1 MARPKEKL
9 LAMLREQMDLL
20 QNSLHAFYRG
30 NFAESL
36 RIATIIRVLVHETG
50 NSKPLLKQARPDGLD
65 LEIPEQVAE
74 ARPGQEEIL
83 RLRFAVSV
91 RLGAAVAP
99 AVDLR
104 SSHYSLSTVGSWWS
118 RTVFTFP
125 SRVGTQVDYTR
136 KKVVLILANK
146 EGGAHVD
153 PNEDSDYVR
162 LLTDQPLAFD
172 FDGVQIETP
181 DLARFLAAQSGVE
194 MLECLKRNF
203 FHDSDVPSKWEC
215 GAAPPL
221 AAYLDEISFAERLV
235 VPAFPRAEM
244 RVTKRE

>member
-9 LAMLREQMDLL
+9 LAMLKEQMDLL
-20 QNSLHAFYRG
+20 RTSLDAFYGG

-36 RIATIIRVLVHETG
+36 RIATIIRVLVHETRAC
-50 NSKPLLKQARPDGLD
+50 KPLLKQVRPDGLD
-65 LEIPEQVAE
+65 LQIPEHVGE
-74 ARPGQEEIL
+74 ARPGEEEII
-83 RLRFAVSV
+83 RFAVSV
-91 RLGAAVAP
+91 RLGPGPTVAP

-104 SSHYSLSTVGSWWS
+104 SSHYSLSSVGAWWG

-125 SRVGTQVDYTR
+125 SRVGTQVIYTR
-136 KKVVLILANK
+136 KQVVLILANR

-153 PNEDSDYVR
+153 PDEDPDYVR

-172 FDGVQIETP
+172 LGGVQVETP
-181 DLARFLAAQSGVE
+181 DFARFLTAQSGVE

-203 FHDSDVPSKWEC
+203 FNDSDVPSKWER
-215 GAAPPL
+215 GAAPPV
-221 AAYLDEISFAERLV
+221 AMYLDQISGMLMRVA
-235 VPAFPRAEM
+235 PAFPRAEI